1 MASIQKDPRSP
12 YWQVFYTRADG
23 KRIHRSTRQTDRRKA
38 LEVCRA
44 VERANEKARAG
55 ELTEAVVRKL
65 LNEVMDGVGEDPVRS
80 VSVRTFAQTWLGYKQ
95 PAVRPGVLR
104 LYRRALERFCDCLGA
119 KADKPLAAIVPG
131 DIAAFQAARTSEVSA
146 GTALLDLKAVRSLLD
161 NARRQ
166 GLIPSNPAEAIDLP
180 ANRPN
185 TREVF
190 ELDELR
196 SLLRAASTEW
206 QTLILLG
213 YYLGARLSD
222 AKAMRWSA
230 VDLASGQLRYTQSKT
245 AEEVVVPIHAD
256 LLAHLL
262 ALPASDAPDAFLCP
276 VLAKKRNDGRLGLST
291 EFLRLMRVAGI
302 DSLSVQSQKRSVSR
316 KSYHALRHSF
326 ASALANAGVSQEL
339 RMALTGHLSASA
351 HKRYT
356 HLQMAP
362 LTQAISLLPS
372 VRTDAAS

>member
-1 MASIQKDPRSP
+1 MASIHKDPKSP
-12 YWQVFYTRADG
+12 YWQVFFTRADG
-23 KRIHRSTRQTDRRKA
+23 KRIHRSTKQRDRKKA
-38 LEVCRA
+38 LDICRA
-44 VERANEKARAG
+44 IERANEKARAG
-55 ELTEAVVRKL
+55 ELTEALVRKL
-65 LNEVMDGVGEDPVRS
+65 LNEVMDGVGESPVRS
-80 VSVRTFAQTWLGYKQ
+80 VSVRTFVETWLGYKR

-119 KADKPLAAIVPG
+119 KADKPLASIVPG

-190 ELDELR
+190 TLDELR
-196 SLLRAASTEW
+196 ALLAVASDEW
-206 QTLILLG
+206 KTLILLG

-230 VDLASGQLRYTQSKT
+230 IDLANGQIRYTQSKT
-245 AEEVVVPIHAD
+245 AEEVVVPIHSD
-256 LLAHLL
+256 LHAHLL
-262 ALPASDAPDAFLCP
+262 AIAGSDNPDAFLCP
-276 VLAKKRNDGRLGLST
+276 VLAKRRNDGRLGLST
-291 EFLRLMRVAGI
+291 EFLAIMGAAEI
-302 DSLSVQSQKRSVSR
+302 DPLSVQAQKRSVSR

-326 ASALANAGVSQEL
+326 ASALANLGVSQEV
-339 RMALTGHLSASA
+339 RMRLTGHLSASA

-356 HLQMAP
+356 HLSMEP
-362 LTQAISLLPS
+362 LTQASSLLPS
-372 VRTDAAS
+372 VRSTDQ